1 MTRLLLVDDD
11 AALVAQ
17 LRRELE
23 SERYDVT
30 SAPDG
35 ATALA
40 EFERCPPDVVVLD
53 WGLRGTQDGIEVLR
67 RIRRCASTPV
77 LMLTAR
83 GGLEEKLIGFETGAD
98 DYLVKPFE
106 RAELLAR
113 LKALARR
120 FEEPRAVLAPPPAPL
135 ADGDVLLDRAAHRI
149 LVAGEPIEVTRGEF
163 ALLEILLAHPD
174 RAFHRGYLLDR
185 LRGNDYAG
193 SERAI
198 DNLVVRVR
206 RKLGRRGER
215 IETVFG
221 IGYRWARKR

>member
-17 LRRELE
+17 LRHELE

-67 RIRRCASTPV
+67 RIRRRAPTPV

-83 GGLEEKLIGFETGAD
+83 GGLEEKLIGFETGAN
-98 DYLVKPFE
+98 DYLVKPFA

-120 FEEPRAVLAPPPAPL
+120 FEEPRAPLAPPPPL
-135 ADGDVLLDRAAHRI
+135 ADGDVLLDRAAHRV
-149 LVAGEPIEVTRGEF
+149 LVAGKPIDVTKGEL

-174 RAFHRGYLLDR
+174 RAFHRGYLVDR
-185 LRGNDYAG
+185 LRGADYMG

-198 DNLVVRVR
+198 DNLVARVR

-221 IGYRWARKR
+221 IGYRWARERR